1 FMEDQPINQ
10 CSSSSNASE
19 KSPEST
25 LELNIK
31 TLDSQTYTF
40 QVDKNE
46 TVSVFKEK
54 IASET
59 GVPVGQQRLIF
70 RGRVLKDDHPLSEYH
85 LENGHTLHL
94 VVRQPAESVP
104 SSGTPS
110 EGAAPNDGN
119 STNGGQSRN
128 GRHVSHSV
136 MVGSFNVGDQT
147 EGMVPDLSRVIGAVL
162 NSFGVGGQH
171 PINNSTNGTQSS
183 MPSNLSSHAP
193 PGNTS
198 DGAPGVGGQNQA
210 AGHSHPR
217 QAFPGVSFQTS
228 MPHVVQIPVTAATAI
243 PIPSFLTP
251 IPDSLETLME
261 FINQME
267 QALSRNDTSSAT
279 SRGQPRE
286 ELPRNRRGA
295 STPEALAIVLRNA
308 QHLLSGLGVSSLS
321 HIARR
326 LEQDGTSSDPTIRAQ
341 IQTEAVQVG
350 LAMQHFGALLLE
362 LGRTIL
368 TLRMAQSPELSYV
381 NAGPAVYISPS
392 GPNPIMA
399 QPFPH
404 QTSSLFTGAAVASN
418 PVSGPVGL
426 GTPQRH
432 INIHIH
438 AGTSGSPMMSSVGNQ
453 QSNGGGQGD
462 GDNNTHSVR
471 ALPVRNI
478 IATAVPSGST
488 GENASAGVQ
497 PGLDESV
504 AQINARIRELV
515 NNMQG
520 RNQIPSGRL
529 PADLSFTFW
538 IKYFQAFKLFFTYQ
552 LGTEAPEQSTGHGV
566 TGAIPEQPTNIAA
579 SCTPESS
586 SGSLHDLPSES
597 SNSVSKKEL
606 GEDLGHPVLAK
617 DISSTTGQSS
627 APSGE
632 STSKGEDT
640 TSDAKEAKKATPEA
654 STATPL
660 GLGLGGLDRKKRSKQ
675 PKVLGKNEDSGTSAT
690 LEGVQQSS
698 GSSGQQLLHS
708 LFSGSSRS
716 DETGLRLGQGSDN
729 QLDVSSA
736 MTQVLESPVLDGLLA
751 GVSRQAGVDS
761 PNMLRNMLQQFT
773 QNPQIMNTVQQIAQ
787 QVDGQEIENMM
798 SGGAQGEGGGFDF
811 SRMVQQMMP
820 LVSRAFSQGGP
831 SPQPATQQPDDLQ
844 PLQVNVQSM
853 AQMIEHSDPPEDV
866 FRAMVENA
874 AVSQDDLVNELCCDE
889 VLSQEYAELLRRD
902 IEGRLKDD

>member
-1 FMEDQPINQ
+1 MDDQPINQ
-10 CSSSSNASE
+10 CSSSTNASE
-19 KSPEST
+19 KTPEST

-31 TLDSQTYTF
+31 TLDSRTYTF
-40 QVDKNE
+40 QVNKNE
-46 TVSVFKEK
+46 TVSLFKEK

-94 VVRQPAESVP
+94 IVRQPAESVP

-110 EGAAPNDGN
+110 EGATANDGN
-119 STNGGQSRN
+119 STNGGPSRN

-136 MVGSFNVGDQT
+136 VLGSFNVGDQT
-147 EGMVPDLSRVIGAVL
+147 EGIVPDLSRVIGAVL

-171 PINNSTNGTQSS
+171 PTNNSTNGTQSS
-183 MPSNLSSHAP
+183 MPLNQSFHAP

-198 DGAPGVGGQNQA
+198 DGAPGIGGQSQA
-210 AGHSHPR
+210 TGHSQPR

-228 MPHVVQIPVTAATAI
+228 MPRVVQIPVTAATTI

-251 IPDSLETLME
+251 IPDSLDTLVE
-261 FINQME
+261 FINRME
-267 QALSRNDTSSAT
+267 QALSQNGYQPDTSSAR
-279 SRGQPRE
+279 SGGRPRE
-286 ELPRNRRGA
+286 ELPRNRRGPA
-295 STPEALAIVLRNA
+295 TPEALSVVLRNA

-321 HIARR
+321 HIAGR
-326 LEQDGTSSDPTIRAQ
+326 LEQDGSSSDPTLRAQ

-350 LAMQHFGALLLE
+350 LAMQHLGALLLE

-368 TLRMAQSPELSYV
+368 TLRMAPSPELSYV

-392 GPNPIMA
+392 GPNPIMV

-404 QTSSLFTGAAVASN
+404 QISPLFTGAAASSN
-418 PVSGPVGL
+418 PVTGPVGL
-426 GTPQRH
+426 GTAQRH

-453 QSNGGGQGD
+453 RSNGEGGQGD
-462 GDNNTHSVR
+462 RDSNTSSV
-471 ALPVRNI
+471 A
-478 IATAVPSGST
+478 AAVPSHST
-488 GENASAGVQ
+488 GENVSAGVQ
-497 PGLDESV
+497 PGLDGAASV
-504 AQINARIRELV
+504 AQINARIREMV
-515 NNMQG
+515 NIMQG
-520 RNQIPSGRL
+520 RNQIPSESLER
-529 PADLSFTFW
+529 DT
-538 IKYFQAFKLFFTYQ
+538 
-552 LGTEAPEQSTGHGV
+552 STGHGV
-566 TGAIPEQPTNIAA
+566 ATAIPEQPTNVAA
-579 SCTPESS
+579 TCTPESS
-586 SGSLHDLPSES
+586 SGSLHDLPSER
-597 SNSVSKKEL
+597 SNLVCQSENDL
-606 GEDLGHPVLAK
+606 GGDLGHPARAK
-617 DISSTTGQSS
+617 DISCTTGQSS

-632 STSKGEDT
+632 STGNGENAT
-640 TSDAKEAKKATPEA
+640 GDAKETKKATPEVA
-654 STATPL
+654 TATPL

-675 PKVLGKNEDSGTSAT
+675 PKVSGKNEDSGTLAT
-690 LEGVQQSS
+690 LEGLQQSS
-698 GSSGQQLLHS
+698 GTSGQQLLQS

-716 DETGLRLGQGSDN
+716 DETGLRRGQGSDDRV
-729 QLDVSSA
+729 DVSSA
-736 MTQVLESPVLDGLLA
+736 VSQVLESPVLDGLLA

-798 SGGAQGEGGGFDF
+798 SGGSQGEGGGFDF
-811 SRMVQQMMP
+811 SRIVQQMMP

-831 SPQPATQQPDDLQ
+831 SPHPTTQQPDDRQ
-844 PLQVNVQSM
+844 PSQVNVQSM

-874 AVSQDDLVNELCCDE
+874 AMSQDDLVNELCRDE

-902 IEGRLKDD
+902 IEDRLKDDQGP

>member
-1 FMEDQPINQ
+1 MEDQPINQ
-10 CSSSSNASE
+10 CSSSNNAFE
-19 KSPEST
+19 KTPEST

-40 QVDKNE
+40 QVNKNE
-46 TVSVFKEK
+46 TVSLFKEK

-104 SSGTPS
+104 TSGTPS
-110 EGAAPNDGN
+110 EGATANDGN
-119 STNGGQSRN
+119 STNGGPSRN

-136 MVGSFNVGDQT
+136 VLGSFNVGDQT
-147 EGMVPDLSRVIGAVL
+147 EGIVPDLSRVIGAVL

-171 PINNSTNGTQSS
+171 PLNNSTIGTPS

-193 PGNTS
+193 PVNTS
-198 DGAPGVGGQNQA
+198 DGAPGIGGQNQA
-210 AGHSHPR
+210 AGHFQPR
-217 QAFPGVSFQTS
+217 QAFPGVSFQAS
-228 MPHVVQIPVTAATAI
+228 MPHVVQIPITAATAI
-243 PIPSFLTP
+243 PIPSFLMP
-251 IPDSLETLME
+251 IPDSLDTLME
-261 FINQME
+261 FINRME
-267 QALSRNDTSSAT
+267 QALSQNGYQPDTSSAT
-279 SRGQPRE
+279 SGGRPTE
-286 ELPRNRRGA
+286 ELPRSRRGA
-295 STPEALAIVLRNA
+295 PTPEALSVVLRNA

-326 LEQDGTSSDPTIRAQ
+326 LEQDGSSSDPTLRAQ

-350 LAMQHFGALLLE
+350 LAMQHLGAFLLE

-418 PVSGPVGL
+418 PVTGPVGL

-438 AGTSGSPMMSSVGNQ
+438 AGTSGSSMMSSVGNQ
-453 QSNGGGQGD
+453 RSNGGQGN
-462 GDNNTHSVR
+462 GENITSSVR
-471 ALPVRNI
+471 GLPVTNI
-478 IATAVPSGST
+478 IAAAVPPGST
-488 GENASAGVQ
+488 SENISTGVQ
-497 PGLDESV
+497 PGLDGSVSV

-520 RNQIPSGRL
+520 RNQIPSG
-529 PADLSFTFW
+529 
-538 IKYFQAFKLFFTYQ
+538 
-552 LGTEAPEQSTGHGV
+552 TEALERDMSTGHGV
-566 TGAIPEQPTNIAA
+566 AGGIPEQPTNIAA

-586 SGSLHDLPSES
+586 SGALHDLPSERR
-597 SNSVSKKEL
+597 NSVYPSQKEL
-606 GEDLGHPVLAK
+606 SEDLGHPALAK

-632 STSKGEDT
+632 SPSNGDDATG
-640 TSDAKEAKKATPEA
+640 DAKETKKATPQVA
-654 STATPL
+654 TATPL

-675 PKVLGKNEDSGTSAT
+675 PKVVGENEDSGTSAT
-690 LEGVQQSS
+690 VEGVQQSS
-698 GSSGQQLLHS
+698 GSSGQQLLQS

-716 DETGLRLGQGSDN
+716 DETGLRRGQGSDD

-736 MTQVLESPVLDGLLA
+736 MSQVMESPVLDGLLA

-844 PLQVNVQSM
+844 PFQVNVQSL

-889 VLSQEYAELLRRD
+889 VLSHEYAELLRRD
-902 IEGRLKDD
+902 IEGLLKDDQGP

>member
-1 FMEDQPINQ
+1 MEDQPINQ
-10 CSSSSNASE
+10 CSSSTNASE
-19 KSPEST
+19 KTPEST

-31 TLDSQTYTF
+31 TLDSRTYTF
-40 QVDKNE
+40 QVNKNE
-46 TVSVFKEK
+46 TVLLFKEK

-94 VVRQPAESVP
+94 IVRQPAESAP

-110 EGAAPNDGN
+110 QGATANDGN
-119 STNGGQSRN
+119 NTNGGPSRN

-136 MVGSFNVGDQT
+136 VLGSFNVGDQT
-147 EGMVPDLSRVIGAVL
+147 EGIVPDLSRVIGAVL
-162 NSFGVGGQH
+162 NSFGVSGQLPTNH
-171 PINNSTNGTQSS
+171 STNGTQSS
-183 MPSNLSSHAP
+183 MPSNQSSNAP

-198 DGAPGVGGQNQA
+198 DGEPGIGGQSQA
-210 AGHSHPR
+210 TGHSQPR

-228 MPHVVQIPVTAATAI
+228 MPRVVQIPVTAATTI

-251 IPDSLETLME
+251 IPDSLDTLME
-261 FINQME
+261 FINRME
-267 QALSRNDTSSAT
+267 QALSQNGYQPDTSSAG
-279 SRGQPRE
+279 SGGRPRE

-295 STPEALAIVLRNA
+295 ATPEALSVVLRNA

-321 HIARR
+321 HIAGR
-326 LEQDGTSSDPTIRAQ
+326 LEQDGSSSDPTLRSQ

-350 LAMQHFGALLLE
+350 LAMQHLGALLLE

-368 TLRMAQSPELSYV
+368 TLRMAPSPELSYV

-392 GPNPIMA
+392 GPNPIMV

-404 QTSSLFTGAAVASN
+404 QISPLFTGATVSSN
-418 PVSGPVGL
+418 PLTGPVGL
-426 GTPQRH
+426 GTAQRH

-438 AGTSGSPMMSSVGNQ
+438 AGTSGSPMLSSVGNQ
-453 QSNGGGQGD
+453 RSNGEGGQGD
-462 GDNNTHSVR
+462 RDSNTSSVP
-471 ALPVRNI
+471 A
-478 IATAVPSGST
+478 AVPSHST
-488 GENASAGVQ
+488 GENVSAGVQ
-497 PGLDESV
+497 PGLGDDVSV
-504 AQINARIRELV
+504 AQINARIRDMV
-515 NNMQG
+515 NIMQG
-520 RNQIPSGRL
+520 RDQIPSGIESLER
-529 PADLSFTFW
+529 DM
-538 IKYFQAFKLFFTYQ
+538 
-552 LGTEAPEQSTGHGV
+552 STGHGV
-566 TGAIPEQPTNIAA
+566 ATAMPEQPTNIATTCA
-579 SCTPESS
+579 PESS
-586 SGSLHDLPSES
+586 SGSLHDLPSER
-597 SNSVSKKEL
+597 SNSVCQNEK
-606 GEDLGHPVLAK
+606 DLGGDLEHPARAK
-617 DISSTTGQSS
+617 DTSCTTGQSS
-627 APSGE
+627 APSGDA
-632 STSKGEDT
+632 TG
-640 TSDAKEAKKATPEA
+640 DAKETNKATPEVA
-654 STATPL
+654 TATPL

-675 PKVLGKNEDSGTSAT
+675 PKVSGKTEDSGTSAT

-698 GSSGQQLLHS
+698 GTSGQQLLQS

-716 DETGLRLGQGSDN
+716 DETGLRRGQGSDDRV
-729 QLDVSSA
+729 DVSSA
-736 MTQVLESPVLDGLLA
+736 MSQVLESPVLDGLLA
-751 GVSRQAGVDS
+751 GVSRQAGVNS

-831 SPQPATQQPDDLQ
+831 LPHPATIQPDDRQ
-844 PLQVNVQSM
+844 PSQVNVQSM

-874 AVSQDDLVNELCCDE
+874 AISQDELVNELCCDE
-889 VLSQEYAELLRRD
+889 ALSQEYAELLRRD
-902 IEGRLKDD
+902 IEGRLKDDQGL